1 MEDGSGGGMA
11 VERGRRA
18 WARPWVRAFNVS
30 LFVLQTGAKG
40 AGTDLFPNWQIG
52 EKFKNN
58 PAGGLAL
65 ALSALAFGLGFG
77 PEGICK
83 LVCWGFFA
91 SSWESLPRSL
101 AAGAAGY
108 ARFMPDGRQL
118 GAEK

>member
-18 WARPWVRAFNVS
+18 WARPRARAFNVS

-65 ALSALAFGLGFG
+65 ALSALAFGPGFS

-91 SSWESLPRSL
+91 SSWEFLPRSL
-101 AAGAAGY
+101 ATGAAGD

>member
-1 MEDGSGGGMA
+1 MEDGSGGGRA

-18 WARPWVRAFNVS
+18 WARPWARAFNVS
-30 LFVLQTGAKG
+30 LFVLQTGTKG
-40 AGTDLFPNWQIG
+40 AGADLFPNWWIG

-65 ALSALAFGLGFG
+65 ALSALAFGPGFS

-91 SSWESLPRSL
+91 SSWESLPRSF
-101 AAGAAGY
+101 ATGAAGD

>member
-18 WARPWVRAFNVS
+18 WARALNVS
-30 LFVLQTGAKG
+30 LFVLQTGDKG
-40 AGTDLFPNWQIG
+40 AGADLFPNWQIG

-58 PAGGLAL
+58 PAGGLVL
-65 ALSALAFGLGFG
+65 APVALAFGPGFS

-91 SSWESLPRSL
+91 SRWEFLPRSF
-101 AAGAAGY
+101 ATGPAGY

-118 GAEK
+118 RAEK

>member
-1 MEDGSGGGMA
+1 MEDGSGGERA
-11 VERGRRA
+11 VERGLRV
-18 WARPWVRAFNVS
+18 WARPWARAFNVS

-40 AGTDLFPNWQIG
+40 AGTDLFPNWRIG

-65 ALSALAFGLGFG
+65 ALSALAFGPGFS

-83 LVCWGFFA
+83 LVCWRFFA
-91 SSWESLPRSL
+91 SGWESLPRSL
-101 AAGAAGY
+101 ATGAAVY
-108 ARFMPDGRQL
+108 ARFMPVGRQL

>member
-1 MEDGSGGGMA
+1 MEDGSGGGRA
-11 VERGRRA
+11 VERGQRA
-18 WARPWVRAFNVS
+18 WARPRARAFNVS
-30 LFVLQTGAKG
+30 LFVLQTGTKG
-40 AGTDLFPNWQIG
+40 AGADLFPNWRIG

-65 ALSALAFGLGFG
+65 ALSALAFGLGFS

-91 SSWESLPRSL
+91 SSWESCLGRLRPE
-101 AAGAAGY
+101 AAGY
-108 ARFMPDGRQL
+108 ARFVPDGRQL

>member
-18 WARPWVRAFNVS
+18 WAWARAFNVS
-30 LFVLQTGAKG
+30 LFVLQTGTKG
-40 AGTDLFPNWQIG
+40 AGADLFPNWQIG

-58 PAGGLAL
+58 PAGGLVL
-65 ALSALAFGLGFG
+65 APAALAFGLGFS

-91 SSWESLPRSL
+91 SSWEFLPRSL
-101 AAGAAGY
+101 ATGPAGY

-118 GAEK
+118 EAEK

>member
-18 WARPWVRAFNVS
+18 WARALNVS
-30 LFVLQTGAKG
+30 LFVLQTGDKG
-40 AGTDLFPNWQIG
+40 AGADLFPNWQIG

-58 PAGGLAL
+58 PAGGLVL
-65 ALSALAFGLGFG
+65 APVALAFGPGFS

-91 SSWESLPRSL
+91 SRWEFLPRSF
-101 AAGAAGY
+101 ATGPAGY

-118 GAEK
+118 EAEK